1 MELNCGQI
9 SLLAMKNVPKEK
21 YLEKAALL
29 SREEAEQFFSRMD
42 KKLVRKLDEHRLIPV
57 EVLAIQ
63 LEIEDEKL
71 KEWRERLA
79 EIKVRSRKA

>member
-1 MELNCGQI
+1 
-9 SLLAMKNVPKEK
+9 MKITPTEK
-21 YLEKAALL
+21 YLVKAALL

-42 KKLVRKLDEHRLIPV
+42 KKLIRKLEEHKLIPV

-71 KEWRERLA
+71 KEWRERFA
-79 EIKVRSRKA
+79 EIKARP

>member
-1 MELNCGQI
+1 MTYI
-9 SLLAMKNVPKEK
+9 PKEK

-42 KKLVRKLDEHRLIPV
+42 KKLVRKLDQHKLIPV

-71 KEWRERLA
+71 KEWRERFA
-79 EIKVRSRKA
+79 DIKSRSKKT

>member
-1 MELNCGQI
+1 
-9 SLLAMKNVPKEK
+9 MKRTPTEK
-21 YLEKAALL
+21 YLEKAAIL

-42 KKLVRKLDEHRLIPV
+42 KKLIRKLDEHKLIPV

-71 KEWRERLA
+71 QEWREKFA
-79 EIKVRSRKA
+79 EIKAHSKKG

>member
-1 MELNCGQI
+1 M
-9 SLLAMKNVPKEK
+9 ANVMTYIPKER

-42 KKLVRKLDEHRLIPV
+42 KKLVRKLDQHKLIPV

-71 KEWRERLA
+71 KEWRERFVD
-79 EIKVRSRKA
+79 IKSRSKNT

>member
-1 MELNCGQI
+1 
-9 SLLAMKNVPKEK
+9 MKNIPKEK

-29 SREEAEQFFSRMD
+29 SRDEAEHFFSRMD
-42 KKLVRKLDEHRLIPV
+42 KKLVHKLDEHKLIPV

-71 KEWRERLA
+71 KEWRERFA
-79 EIKVRSRKA
+79 GVNAGSKKA

>member
-1 MELNCGQI
+1 
-9 SLLAMKNVPKEK
+9 MKTVPKEK

-29 SREEAEQFFSRMD
+29 SKDEAEQFFSRMD
-42 KKLVRKLDEHRLIPV
+42 KKLVRKLDEHKLIPV

-71 KEWRERLA
+71 KEWRERFV
-79 EIKVRSRKA
+79 EIKSSSKKA

>member
-1 MELNCGQI
+1 MTYI
-9 SLLAMKNVPKEK
+9 PKEK

-42 KKLVRKLDEHRLIPV
+42 KKLVRKLDQHKLIPV

-71 KEWRERLA
+71 KEWRERFSD
-79 EIKVRSRKA
+79 IKSRPKKT